1 MLRMIAY
8 LLMTI
13 LVVTVL
19 RTVIGVVAKGLS
31 GFFASPPDSSPA
43 ERRTAEVSGELRK
56 DPVCGVYVPTTTAF
70 KRTIKGETTYYCSEA
85 CQKKAEWSRS

>member
-19 RTVIGVVAKGLS
+19 RTVIGVVMKGLS
-31 GFFASPPDSSPA
+31 GAFSSPDNTPA
-43 ERRTAEVSGELRK
+43 QRQSAEVPAAGELRK

-70 KRTIKGETTYYCSEA
+70 KRTTKGETVYYCSEA
-85 CQKKAEWSRS
+85 CQKKAG